1 MMDPLNHELPIF
13 GHKNVLK
20 KAVALPNSLTI
31 QEWLAVENKKSGLTL
46 AEVVIQT
53 MPDLDLP
60 RG

>member
-1 MMDPLNHELPIF
+1 MNYRFLDT
-13 GHKNVLK
+13 NVLK

>member
-1 MMDPLNHELPIF
+1 M
-13 GHKNVLK
+13 LK
-20 KAVALPNSLTI
+20 KAVVLPNSLTI